1 MNDYTN
7 NYASSYDRGGYAG
20 NSGLPSP
27 SAVFASVMARVYGWM
42 TVALMLTAGV
52 AVYTA
57 NSMSLLQLIY
67 GSQAGIW
74 VLMIAEL
81 GIVVTLS
88 AAINRL
94 SPTTAAIMFLV
105 YSALNGLTMATI
117 FYAYEHST
125 IYQAF
130 FASALTFGGMSL
142 YGYTTK
148 KDLSGLG
155 GILIMSLIGIVIASL
170 VNLFLHSDGLSMILT
185 YVGVFLFVGLTA
197 YDTQKIKLMT
207 QASAAT
213 GDSAMVSRV
222 AILGAL
228 SLYLDFINLFL
239 YILRLFGRRS
249 E

>member
-1 MNDYTN
+1 MNDFTSN
-7 NYASSYDRGGYAG
+7 YDRG
-20 NSGLPSP
+20 SGLTGIN
-27 SAVFASVMARVYGWM
+27 VFASVMTRVYGWM
-42 TVALMLTAGV
+42 TLALLLTGGV

-57 NSMSLLQLIY
+57 SNLELLRLIY

-74 VLMIAEL
+74 ILIIAEL
-81 GIVVTLS
+81 GIVMTLS

-94 SPTTAAIMFLV
+94 SPATAVILFLI
-105 YSALNGLTMATI
+105 YSALNGLTLSTI
-117 FYAYEHST
+117 FFAYERST

-142 YGYTTK
+142 FGYTTK
-148 KDLSGLG
+148 RDLTSLRGFLLMTLLGL
-155 GILIMSLIGIVIASL
+155 LIATV
-170 VNLFLHSDGLSMILT
+170 VNFFMQSEGFSMLLT

-197 YDTQKIKLMT
+197 YDTQKIKQMT
-207 QASAAT
+207 YAAQTT
-213 GDSAMVSRV
+213 GDEATVGRI

-249 E
+249 N

>member
-7 NYASSYDRGGYAG
+7 NYDRG
-20 NSGLPSP
+20 NGLTGVN
-27 SAVFASVMARVYGWM
+27 VFASVMTRVYGWM
-42 TVALMLTAGV
+42 TLALFLTGGV

-57 NSMSLLQLIY
+57 SSIDLISLIY

-74 VLMIAEL
+74 ILMIAEL

-88 AAINRL
+88 SAINRL
-94 SPTTAAIMFLV
+94 SPVTAVALFLI

-117 FYAYEHST
+117 FFAFERST

-130 FASALTFGGMSL
+130 FASALTFGGMSIF
-142 YGYTTK
+142 GYTTK
-148 KDLSGLG
+148 RDLTSLG
-155 GILIMSLIGIVIASL
+155 GFLVMTLLGLVIATV
-170 VNLFLHSDGLSMILT
+170 VNLFMQSAGFSMILT

-197 YDTQKIKLMT
+197 YDTQKIKQMT
-207 QASAAT
+207 MSVQAT
-213 GDSAMVSRV
+213 GDEAMVGRV

-249 E
+249 N

>member
-1 MNDYTN
+1 MNDYTTN
-7 NYASSYDRGGYAG
+7 YDRGNGFTG
-20 NSGLPSP
+20 IN
-27 SAVFASVMARVYGWM
+27 VFASVMTRVYGWM
-42 TVALMLTAGV
+42 TIALLLTAGV

-57 NSMSLLQLIY
+57 YSPQLLYAIY

-74 VLMIAEL
+74 ILMIAEL
-81 GIVVTLS
+81 AIVVTLS

-94 SPTTAAIMFLV
+94 SPTTAALLFLG

-117 FYAYEHST
+117 FFAFERST

-130 FASALTFGGMSL
+130 FATALTFGGMSL
-142 YGYTTK
+142 FGYTTK
-148 KDLSGLG
+148 RDLTSLG
-155 GILIMSLIGIVIASL
+155 GFLGMTLLGLVIATL
-170 VNLFLHSDGLSMILT
+170 VNMFMRSEGLSMILT

-197 YDTQKIKLMT
+197 YDTQKIKQMT
-207 QASAAT
+207 YAVQAS
-213 GDSAMVSRV
+213 GNDSMIGRV

-249 E
+249 D